1 MQGGKIRFERI
12 KNSLDE
18 FKMNGLEI
26 KINAEIEILKNEKK
40 KIRNITDCLNK
51 SRPELLDLSTNEKE
65 DTTDYFN
72 KSEYEYKKYKSL
84 KKTRKRTRRRQNK
97 II

>member
-1 MQGGKIRFERI
+1 MKIMMQGGKIRFERI

-18 FKMNGLEI
+18 FEMNRLEI

-40 KIRNITDCLNK
+40 KIINIIDCLNK

-84 KKTRKRTRRRQNK
+84 KKN
-97 II
+97 

>member
-1 MQGGKIRFERI
+1 MKIMMQGGKIRFERI

-18 FKMNGLEI
+18 FEMNRLEI

-40 KIRNITDCLNK
+40 KIRNIIDCLKK

-84 KKTRKRTRRRQNK
+84 KKN
-97 II
+97 